1 LKRDITDDETDKIES
16 KINSLPYI
24 ESVVYKSK
32 MELSKE
38 MMDSSE
44 VFSSV
49 MKEWDEGS
57 TPIQATFQV
66 KVKDINEIKYVADE
80 IAKMDGVDIVK
91 YGEGMVEQL
100 VSLFDMVRKIS
111 IGMVI
116 LSIIIIGML
125 IPAGFSTNDDQ
136 VVITYG
142 ETTQHNANYKTT
154 VDTFFKNQAGID
166 LNGVSTKVITADEV
180 NKISS
185 TITGKYYNSEQI
197 FSSALV
203 DLNDNDNLEV
213 SVDKSTITT
222 ITGDMYLSALKSAGI
237 TSGHVYVTSPV
248 TATGESA
255 LAGIMN
261 SYEVATDVEIPDTVK
276 EAANNEIYTQAEI
289 VKTSNVSADD
299 LSKLVDDVKET
310 VQEENVT
317 DHQTI
322 VNIINNYTVNYNVN
336 ITDSDIENLAD
347 SIEQIQNVQGD
358 INNYQTEVSDV
369 LNSTDNESVTGF
381 IDGLFN

>member
-1 LKRDITDDETDKIES
+1 
-16 KINSLPYI
+16 
-24 ESVVYKSK
+24 
-32 MELSKE
+32 
-38 MMDSSE
+38 
-44 VFSSV
+44 
-49 MKEWDEGS
+49 
-57 TPIQATFQV
+57 
-66 KVKDINEIKYVADE
+66 
-80 IAKMDGVDIVK
+80 
-91 YGEGMVEQL
+91 
-100 VSLFDMVRKIS
+100 
-111 IGMVI
+111 MVI

-125 IPAGFSTNDDQ
+125 IPAGFSTNDNQ